1 MGFLTGLLSL
11 LLIASGG
18 GLGCP
23 AGQRWYE
30 HGGHCLPCGAGR
42 YNHGGMPPLR
52 ETCYR
57 VVDREIVYKNAT
69 DVVCAPY
76 WHGAPRYDDGEY
88 EHGCVDAI
96 FPSPTSSP
104 RPTTQ
109 PTPAP
114 TSPPSTAPT
123 PPPSA
128 APSSSSPSRAPTAS
142 PSVAPSASPTTSPVA
157 SGASRTQPPGPTCA
171 PSGTSEGKPWV
182 AGVAGVLVGMI
193 FQCAGARAWR
203 RARAAYN
210 FRRRVPGPGFRNV
223 ELSQRADGANT
234 LTNGLRPAST

>member
-30 HGGHCLPCGAGR
+30 HGERCLPCEAGR

-57 VVDREIVYKNAT
+57 VVDREIVYKNST

-76 WHGAPRYDDGEY
+76 WYGRPRYDDGEY
-88 EHGCVDAI
+88 EYGCVDAI

-104 RPTTQ
+104 RPTAQ
-109 PTPAP
+109 PTLVS
-114 TSPPSTAPT
+114 TSSPSTAPT
-123 PPPSA
+123 SL
-128 APSSSSPSRAPTAS
+128 PSRAPTAS

-157 SGASRTQPPGPTCA
+157 SATSHAQPPRPTCA
-171 PSGTSEGKPWV
+171 PSGASEEKQWV
-182 AGVAGVLVGMI
+182 AGLAGVLVGMI
-193 FQCAGARAWR
+193 FQCAGVRAWR
-203 RARAAYN
+203 RARAAYT
-210 FRRRVPGPGFRNV
+210 FMHRAPGPGFRNV
-223 ELSQRADGANT
+223 ELSQRANDANT
-234 LTNGLRPAST
+234 LTNGLRPVGT

>member
-109 PTPAP
+109 PTPTPTSSPSAAP
-114 TSPPSTAPT
+114 TS
-123 PPPSA
+123 PPSA
-128 APSSSSPSRAPTAS
+128 APSSS
-142 PSVAPSASPTTSPVA
+142 PSVAPSASPTASPVA
-157 SGASRTQPPGPTCA
+157 SGALHTQPPGPTCA

-234 LTNGLRPAST
+234 LTNGLRPVRT